1 MKYGHNFIV
10 LSKQTR
16 FHLSKDRISMRKSPF
31 RFTRSHCTF
40 RSGYNI
46 GSDAA
51 PRRLRR
57 NRVGTASEP
66 SRNRVGTESGPSRNR
81 VGNASEPRRNCVGT
95 ASEPS
100 RNRVGTAW
108 EPRRNCVGTE
118 SEPSRNRVGAESEPS
133 RNRVGTESEPRRNRV
148 GTESELSRNCVGN
161 VLAPEGASIMLSKPI
176 HYLMCMGRCQTGR
189 GASND
194 RSKVAPLVTAD
205 VWAGEENESG
215 IPSGSP
221 FLSPESTTKCR
232 HNTGHLL

>member
-1 MKYGHNFIV
+1 MQIVMKYGHNFIV

-66 SRNRVGTESGPSRNR
+66 SRNRVGTESEPSRNR

-95 ASEPS
+95 
-100 RNRVGTAW
+100 
-108 EPRRNCVGTE
+108 
-118 SEPSRNRVGAESEPS
+118 ESEPS

-148 GTESELSRNCVGN
+148 GTESELSRNRVGN

-176 HYLMCMGRCQTGR
+176 HYLCMGRCQTGR

-221 FLSPESTTKCR
+221 VLSPESTTKCR
-232 HNTGHLL
+232 HNTGHL

>member
-1 MKYGHNFIV
+1 MQIVMKYGHNFIV

-51 PRRLRR
+51 PKRLRR

-81 VGNASEPRRNCVGT
+81 VG
-95 ASEPS
+95 
-100 RNRVGTAW
+100 TAW
-108 EPRRNCVGTE
+108 EPR
-118 SEPSRNRVGAESEPS
+118 
-133 RNRVGTESEPRRNRV
+133 RNRVGTESEPRRSRV

-176 HYLMCMGRCQTGR
+176 HYLCMGRCQTGR

-221 FLSPESTTKCR
+221 FLSPESITKCR
-232 HNTGHLL
+232 HNTGHL